1 MDRSAASADYD
12 WIYFSPHLDDAA
24 LSCGGQIYMATQTG
38 ERVLI
43 VTVTAGD
50 PIAPVSSYA
59 ASLHNRWELVVDA
72 TAVRREEDLAAC
84 AILGADA
91 LHWAVPDCI
100 YRVDSQGMPFY
111 VDDADIFGPIAPAE
125 LGMVD
130 ELVEQMRAL
139 PPARHLLAPLAVG
152 NHVDH
157 RLTRMAAERAFGI
170 DKLLYYEDYPYAQQP
185 GKLELVLDA
194 PKNDCLGNNRAWIS
208 ETVRLDTVAL
218 ETKYA
223 AVTAFR
229 SQLSTFFHDQ
239 TDLQAQ
245 IGGYVATVGGERR
258 WRCLPMVK

>member
-43 VTVTAGD
+43 VTITAGD
-50 PIAPVSSYA
+50 PIAPVSSY
-59 ASLHNRWELVVDA
+59 
-72 TAVRREEDLAAC
+72 AAC

-194 PKNDCLGNNRAWIS
+194 PKNDYLGNNRAWIS